1 MRIAFLFACLNLLA
15 CLSPVAFAQQASIEG
30 TIIDITSHQP
40 TPGVHV
46 TMFSVA
52 KGMPEHAFGAMSD
65 KSGHFSITGLKPAT
79 YLLTAQKPGF
89 APLSGSNTSLTMKPG
104 EIRTGVT
111 LEMAPATIVSGTVTD
126 EFGDPVPRVR
136 ISSAAASPAQGETM
150 MSGGMNGSMNGTT
163 DERGQFRIHGLP
175 GKYYISATP
184 NPQFTGGPAET
195 RADGSKIPAWA
206 VTWYPSVPDKTA
218 AAIVDAKP
226 GKELTGVDIR
236 LVSHRSV
243 GIHGSVSGVPTGSNR
258 RANILLWAAGEG
270 PQQFR
275 DVRFATPEQDGKFSF
290 TGLAPGQYT
299 ALARLDDNG
308 VSWRS
313 ALRPVRLDAAD
324 FTDLDIPLSQ
334 GAEFSGTLEG
344 LPASKRT
351 IALEAAFPLRSFGV
365 NNTSAQVATDG
376 SFRLTAVFPGKQKVI
391 VAPLPENA
399 YVKSVRVDSTEFTD
413 GTVEIPAAPGAHI
426 KVLLSDKAASL
437 EGTLLSAD
445 GKPLTDTPFIYVF
458 LATSPDDLSFQSAKQ
473 STGEHYSLKGIRPG
487 KYRLMAINPVENG
500 AMPEALRAVFDK
512 AEQIE
517 IKEGDR
523 LTHDLKLSATEVPH
537 AK

>member
-1 MRIAFLFACLNLLA
+1 MLIAFLFACLSLLA

-30 TIIDITSHQP
+30 TIIDVTSHQP
-40 TPGVHV
+40 VPGVHV
-46 TMFSVA
+46 TMFSVL
-52 KGMPEHAFGAMSD
+52 KGMPEDAFGAMSD
-65 KSGHFSITGLKPAT
+65 KSGHFSITALKPAT
-79 YLLTAQKPGF
+79 YLLAAQKPGF
-89 APLSGSNTSLTMKPG
+89 TPLPGSNTSLTMKPG
-104 EIRTGVT
+104 EIRAGVM
-111 LEMAPATIVSGTVTD
+111 LEMAPAAVVSGTVTN
-126 EFGDPVPRVR
+126 EFGEPVPRVR
-136 ISSAAASPAQGETM
+136 VSSVAVSPTQGQPLM
-150 MSGGMNGSMNGTT
+150 WNGMNGAT

-184 NPQFTGGPAET
+184 NPQFAGGPAET

-206 VTWYPSVPDKTA
+206 VTWYPSVPEKTS

-236 LVSHRSV
+236 LVSQRSV
-243 GIHGSVSGVPTGSNR
+243 GIHGAVSGVPTGSNR
-258 RANILLWAAGEG
+258 RVNIILWAVGEG

-299 ALARLDDNG
+299 ASARLDDNG
-308 VSWRS
+308 ISWRS
-313 ALRPVRLDAAD
+313 ALRPIRLDTVD
-324 FTDLDIPLSQ
+324 ITGLDIPLLQ
-334 GAEFSGTLEG
+334 GAEFAGTLEG

-351 IALEAAFPLRSFGV
+351 IALEAAFPLQLTFGS
-365 NNTSAQVATDG
+365 NNASAQVAADG
-376 SFRLTAVFPGKQKVI
+376 SFRLTNAFPGKHKVI

-413 GTVEIPAAPGAHI
+413 GTLEIPAAPGAHI

-487 KYRLMAINPVENG
+487 KYRLMAINPVQNG
-500 AMPEALRAVFDK
+500 AMPEALRVVFDK

-523 LTHDLKLSATEVPH
+523 LTHDLKLSATEAPH